1 MKIVLASGNK
11 GKLKEFSELL
21 APYDFEIFPQS
32 DFNVEP
38 PEETGLTFIENA
50 IIKARYASKISGLPA
65 IADDSGLAIDAL
77 NGQPGIYSAR
87 FSEKEMGENVSDQT
101 NIDLALKKLAAL
113 SAKKEAKG
121 KESEGVDRSARFH
134 CVLVYMAHAEDP
146 TPLVCHGQWQG
157 SITLNQSGVGG
168 FGYDPVFW
176 VPEFGCTAA
185 ELTKEQKNSRSHR
198 GQALKQL
205 IAQMDLLL
213 ESSSV

>member
-1 MKIVLASGNK
+1 VKVVLASGNK

-21 APYDFEIFPQS
+21 APYDLEIIPQS
-32 DFNVEP
+32 EFKVEP

-50 IIKARYASKISGLPA
+50 IIKARYASQISGLPA

-87 FSEKEMGENVSDQT
+87 FSEKEMGENLSDQT

-113 SAKKEAKG
+113 SSTI
-121 KESEGVDRSARFH
+121 KESAAIDRTARFH
-134 CVLVYMAHAEDP
+134 CVLVFMAHAEDP
-146 TPLVCHGQWQG
+146 TPIVCHGQWQG

-176 VPEFGCTAA
+176 VPEFECTAA

-213 ESSSV
+213 ESTNV

>member
-1 MKIVLASGNK
+1 MKVVLASGNK

-21 APYDFEIFPQS
+21 APYDLEIIPQS
-32 DFNVEP
+32 EFKVEP

-50 IIKARYASKISGLPA
+50 IIKARYASQISGLPA

-87 FSEKEMGENVSDQT
+87 FSEKEMGENLSDQT

-113 SAKKEAKG
+113 SSTI
-121 KESEGVDRSARFH
+121 KESAAIDRTARFH
-134 CVLVYMAHAEDP
+134 CVLVFMAHAEDP
-146 TPLVCHGQWQG
+146 TPIVCHGQWQG

-176 VPEFGCTAA
+176 VPEFECTAA

-213 ESSSV
+213 ESTNV